1 MHLRPGAVFLGAE
14 QSADTF
20 GRTAA
25 DTADTLRRTGFSE
38 SLLYVGRAIWN
49 YTKLVLPML
58 PSSDNNTTGKE
69 FLEHLLF
76 GLSGRHPNVVLHTG
90 LLPLPHSA
98 FLLPPQ
104 PFPPSPSF
112 FPPSLPLSLL
122 TLLSFLASPH
132 RSATL
137 HLDIKAAEG
146 RAEQ

>member
-1 MHLRPGAVFLGAE
+1 MKAMHLRPGAVFLGAE

-58 PSSDNNTTGKE
+58 PSRDNNTTGKG

-90 LLPLPHSA
+90 LLHLPHSA
-98 FLLPPQ
+98 FLLPPSSTTPSPQ
-104 PFPPSPSF
+104 ALPSSLLLYHSPSSPSF
-112 FPPSLPLSLL
+112 LS
-122 TLLSFLASPH
+122 SPH
-132 RSATL
+132 LTDL
-137 HLDIKAAEG
+137 PHYI
-146 RAEQ
+146 